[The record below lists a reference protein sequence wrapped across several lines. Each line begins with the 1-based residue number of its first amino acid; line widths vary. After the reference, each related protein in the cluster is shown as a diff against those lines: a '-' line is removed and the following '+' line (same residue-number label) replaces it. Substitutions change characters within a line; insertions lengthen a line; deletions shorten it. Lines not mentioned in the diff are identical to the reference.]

1 MPRARIAAEAA
12 ETSSVEAEIARLRG
26 LDAKV
31 LRARWRTSFG
41 QDAPPHVARH
51 LLFAMLAYRLQA
63 EAIGDLDAETV
74 RFLKQV
80 DLAPSKQAAVPLTE
94 AFERR
99 TRDLSPG
106 TVLTREWG
114 GQHHRV
120 IVRDGGFAFGRGGLT
135 AACQKLPSSSP
146 GPNGTAPGSL
156 VCATGR
162 MRRSLH
168 DGSRKAYALCDLHA
182 RVDRLGA

>member
-1 MPRARIAAEAA
+1 MRGNELGRPQVLTAMPRTRIAAEAA

-41 QDAPPHVARH
+41 RDAPPHLARH

-63 EAIGDLDAETV
+63 EAMGALDAETV

-80 DLAPSKQAAVPLTE
+80 DLAPSKHAAVPLTR
-94 AFERR
+94 AYERR

-120 IVRDGGFAFGRGGLT
+120 MVHDGGFLWEG
-135 AACQKLPSSSP
+135 QPY
-146 GPNGTAPGSL
+146 
-156 VCATGR
+156 
-162 MRRSLH
+162 RSLSEIAKLITGTQWNGPRFFGLR
-168 DGSRKAYALCDLHA
+168 DKKDAEVTA
-182 RVDRLGA
+182 